1 MQILNV
7 IIYSLM
13 IFIYLVGAIFTVMLE
28 RGVREEKKIS
38 GIAHVAIMLLIWIAS
53 PVLVVLLFKE
63 VFHKR

>member
-1 MQILNV
+1 
-7 IIYSLM
+7 M

-28 RGVREEKKIS
+28 RGVREEKKRS